1 MDEIARTVKEFI
13 LEEFLPGE
21 DPDELT
27 EETQLFSTG
36 VLDSLAS
43 LKLVEFL
50 EEQFGIDVEAHDVV
64 ADNLDTLLSIA
75 NFVQS
80 KAAA

>member
-1 MDEIARTVKEFI
+1 MDEIARAVKEFI

>member
-21 DPDELT
+21 DPGELT

>member
-1 MDEIARTVKEFI
+1 MDDIAKAVKEFI

-21 DPDELT
+21 NPDELT
-27 EETQLFSTG
+27 EETQLFSSG

-50 EEQFGIDVEAHDVV
+50 EERFAIQVEAHDVV
-64 ADNLDTLLSIA
+64 ADNLDTLSSIA

>member
-27 EETQLFSTG
+27 EKTQLFSTG

>member
-1 MDEIARTVKEFI
+1 MDEIAKTVKEFI

-21 DPDELT
+21 DPEELT

-50 EEQFGIDVEAHDVV
+50 EEQFGIDVGAQDVV

>member
-50 EEQFGIDVEAHDVV
+50 EKQFGIDVEAHDVV

>member
-21 DPDELT
+21 DPEELT